1 MIKSTELILVSTVA
15 LVGLIAGFASV
26 RDSVISEISDLSG
39 SLQDVNNDYNF
50 SGLSSGTSSTAGS
63 DFVDALDVADSPDDT
78 AGSIDNF
85 ISFIGP
91 VDEGE
96 TIVLTNFGRS
106 EVALIRGFS
115 NQTTTSVEGTIGDSL
130 NNTTFTYSTDT
141 GEILSTNDANGE
153 VRISEAN
160 SDQGTFTIAFDDPVT
175 DLEFWV
181 EDFLNL
187 DASFPENL
195 IGNFTLTLSD
205 GTVINNAAFTIIDDA
220 IQPITDFGLFRT
232 GFRDVDLVSKVTRS
246 GLDYLTDP
254 TVNGVPNQSAGRI
267 TFDDAPVYPSGGT
280 VTNAVGI
287 SSFSF
292 DRIGGS
298 FDAEVRTNFSASVLF
313 EQ

>member
-15 LVGLIAGFASV
+15 LIGLAAGFTSV

-39 SLQDVNNDYNF
+39 SLQDVNNDYEF

-63 DFVDALDVADSPDDT
+63 DFVDALDVSDSPDDA

-85 ISFIGP
+85 ISFIAP
-91 VDEGE
+91 IDEGE
-96 TIVLTNFGRS
+96 LIVIKDFGKS
-106 EVALIRGFS
+106 EASLIGGFS
-115 NQTTTSVEGTIGDSL
+115 NQTATSVEGTIGDST

-141 GEILSTNDANGE
+141 GEILRTDDANGE

-181 EDFLNL
+181 EDFLNIN
-187 DASFPENL
+187 ATFPENL
-195 IGNFTLTLSD
+195 LGNFTLTLSD
-205 GTVINNAAFTIIDDA
+205 GTVINNAAFTIIPDA
-220 IQPITDFGLFRT
+220 IEPITDFGLFRT

-254 TVNGVPNQSAGRI
+254 TVNSATYQSAGRI

-298 FDAEVRTNFSASVLF
+298 FDAELRTNFSASVLF